1 MKYVTIRSKER
12 EFLIEESLTS
22 LEEEFSDVFV
32 RIHRNALVSKAA
44 IAGFERVSADGSG
57 EGSDPYWQVV
67 LHDLPDRLP
76 VSRRQWS
83 VVRNLVS

>member
-1 MKYVTIRSKER
+1 MYLCV
-12 EFLIEESLTS
+12 FIETHSSPKQRLP
-22 LEEEFSDVFV
+22 
-32 RIHRNALVSKAA
+32 
-44 IAGFERVSADGSG
+44 GFERVSADGSG

-67 LHDLPDRLP
+67 LHELPDRLP